1 MKEEKISKTMWFGP
15 LANYTNTSQI
25 GILNYHLNQ
34 EITGLVKQPI
44 RFRIQQSKKGLM
56 KRKTKNTYLFVEFES
71 EMSIA

>member
-1 MKEEKISKTMWFGP
+1 MDTLRKMEPTLLHIAQQT
-15 LANYTNTSQI
+15 QI
-25 GILNYHLNQ
+25 TPK

-71 EMSIA
+71 EKSIGKI